1 MMPARTA
8 AALVVLLAI
17 VRSYV
22 RGDELPTAKPADVGL
37 DAKKLAEVDAAV
49 TKLVEQEQIA
59 GAVVAVLRKGRVAHL
74 AAFGQSDRERKLPMR
89 TDTIFRIYSM
99 SKPITSV
106 AAMMLVEEGKLELD
120 APVSKYLPDLAG
132 VKVYV
137 VGEDG
142 SGRQVDADREMTVR
156 DLMRHTSGLTYGIME
171 RSPVDSVYLLRNVL
185 SRDID
190 LKTMVKRLGSMPLKH
205 QPGTQFEYS
214 VSTDVLGRVVEV
226 VSERPLDEFF
236 AERIFRPL
244 DMRDTGFFVPAD
256 KAGRLA
262 ANYTRGDDGKL
273 ALREDPQSSQFL
285 ENPKMLSGG
294 GGLVSTIRDY
304 SRFCQMLVGQGTL
317 GGARLLKAET
327 VQMMTRNQLPD
338 SAYPIKLGLP
348 RPGVGFGL
356 GFGVRVQADEN
367 EPGSVVSEYRWGGAA
382 STHFWIVPQQE
393 LAVVVMQQQM
403 PFTPLLERA
412 VKPLVAE
419 SIRE

>member
-1 MMPARTA
+1 
-8 AALVVLLAI
+8 
-17 VRSYV
+17 
-22 RGDELPTAKPADVGL
+22 
-37 DAKKLAEVDAAV
+37 V

-59 GAVVAVLRKGRVAHL
+59 GAVVAVLRKGRVAH
-74 AAFGQSDRERKLPMR
+74 
-89 TDTIFRIYSM
+89 
-99 SKPITSV
+99 
-106 AAMMLVEEGKLELD
+106 
-120 APVSKYLPDLAG
+120 LAG